1 MAKKKTVIS
10 KVQEIINDTVKK
22 EKEKDAKID
31 KELEEI
37 KKGIEERSGII
48 KWDFSINDE
57 VPFFDA
63 DLSYE
68 LSGYRPINETRGL
81 DFDPD

>member
-31 KELEEI
+31 KELEEREMDTLPFI
-37 KKGIEERSGII
+37 
-48 KWDFSINDE
+48 FSTRYASHLRLADLYSSDESFLKNFDE
-57 VPFFDA
+57 VA
-63 DLSYE
+63 RQ
-68 LSGYRPINETRGL
+68 YRKP
-81 DFDPD
+81 